1 MVVSITGDQA
11 LVKKINMSLAL
22 ETIRVHAPVSRAQVA
37 ELTGLN
43 KATVSNLVS
52 DLLEQQ
58 LVTEIGP
65 GQSSGGRKP
74 LLLLFNR
81 HAGHSIGIHLDVH
94 SFSIALCDLSGQIL
108 FEKLNLRLL
117 HSDPVQVTEQL
128 SSVIQE
134 LIDLAPASPYGVI
147 GIGVGAPGMV
157 DEQGCVLFA
166 PNLGWEQIPLRQW
179 LQDRFT
185 HIPVLVDNEAN
196 AGAIGE
202 YEYGAGK
209 HVQHL
214 IYVSAG
220 AGIGTGIMTR
230 GEIFRGAM
238 GYSGELGHMTIDVH
252 GRKCSCGNRGCWE
265 LYASEKAIL
274 DPQKSLP
281 FHTLYEAIQAAE
293 RDDADALHF
302 LYQLGEYLGI
312 GIANL
317 VNGFNPDLIII
328 GNQFAH
334 LERWIK
340 AAVLRSVKQRALQSH
355 QQNLNIVY
363 APLQQRSTLLG
374 AANQAIRSFVGRAK
388 VTV

>member
-1 MVVSITGDQA
+1 MNITGDQA
-11 LVKKINMSLAL
+11 LVKKINTSLAL
-22 ETIRVHAPVSRAQVA
+22 ETIRVHAPISRAQVA

-81 HAGHSIGIHLDVH
+81 NAGYSIGIHLDVRT
-94 SFSIALCDLSGQIL
+94 FSIALCDLSGQIVL
-108 FEKLNLRLL
+108 EKLDQCLSS
-117 HSDPVQVTEQL
+117 SDPEQVTDQL
-128 SSVIQE
+128 ALAIQ
-134 LIDLAPASPYGVI
+134 DLTDQAPPSPYGVI
-147 GIGVGAPGMV
+147 GIGIGAPGMV

-166 PNLGWEQIPLRQW
+166 PNLGWEQIPLQQW
-179 LQDRFT
+179 LQNRFPS
-185 HIPVLVDNEAN
+185 IPILVDNEAN
-196 AGAIGE
+196 AGALGE

-209 HVQHL
+209 NVQHL

-220 AGIGTGIMTR
+220 AGIGAGMMIH
-230 GEIFRGAM
+230 GEIYRGAA
-238 GYSGELGHMTIDVH
+238 GYSGEMGHMTIDVH
-252 GRKCSCGNRGCWE
+252 GRKCSCGNRGCLE

-274 DPQKSLP
+274 DQQKSLP
-281 FHTLYEAIQAAE
+281 FHSLHEAIQRAE
-293 RDDADALHF
+293 QDDADALHT
-302 LYQLGEYLGI
+302 LQQLGEYLGI

-317 VNGFNPDLIII
+317 VNGFNPVLVII

-334 LERWIK
+334 FERWIG
-340 AAVLRSVKQRALQSH
+340 AAVERSVKQRALRSH
-355 QQNLNIVY
+355 QQGLHIVY
-363 APLQQRSTLLG
+363 APLKQRSTLLG

-388 VTV
+388 VTM